1 MAPVYTGLRRSLA
14 LAVGLLL
21 TVGAVAV
28 QHGGYLR
35 DRPAGQA
42 AASTPT
48 NQPLSAVGA
57 TGGAFSQPVL
67 VGSPGGAAPAT
78 ARAARVVAST
88 IPAAGAPPARTLA
101 APPPPAVPATES
113 NPPTTAVPPSGTLRR
128 PAPGSYAYH
137 QRVDGDEQEATLL
150 VTANGS
156 ETASAGGRST
166 TLDLR
171 WSDGGVAVL
180 HSVGEDGAAC
190 VWAPPLVSLRAPLV
204 PGASWRADSTCQT
217 DGDRSGGPER
227 VHQVQDAQVS
237 GRSRVAVGGQ
247 PVDVWLIK
255 RHTVVT
261 VVGSAGSV
269 TIEQQSSELFAPSLG
284 LVASL
289 TASTAVPN
297 ADGSVTTTSVVSQ
310 LETANPA

>member
-1 MAPVYTGLRRSLA
+1 VAPVYTGLRRSLA
-14 LAVGLLL
+14 IAVGVLL
-21 TVGAVAV
+21 TGAAVVA
-28 QHGGYLR
+28 QQSARPGGRLLS
-35 DRPAGQA
+35 PA
-42 AASTPT
+42 AAATPAKPPPT
-48 NQPLSAVGA
+48 LGA
-57 TGGAFSQPVL
+57 TGEAFSKPVV
-67 VGSPGGAAPAT
+67 VGSPGGAAPLT
-78 ARAARVVAST
+78 VRAAPVVAST
-88 IPAAGAPPARTLA
+88 TPAVAAAPAGTMV
-101 APPPPAVPATES
+101 APPPSAAPTPDST
-113 NPPTTAVPPSGTLRR
+113 PPTTASAMPATVHR

-150 VTANGS
+150 VGADGS
-156 ETASAGGRST
+156 ETASAGGHST

-171 WSDGGVAVL
+171 WSDSGVAVIR
-180 HSVGEDGAAC
+180 SVGEDGAAC
-190 VWAPPLVSLRAPLV
+190 VWAPPLVSLQAPLA
-204 PGASWRADSTCQT
+204 PGASWRADSTCRT
-217 DGDRSGGPER
+217 DGAQSGEPER

-310 LETANPA
+310 LETADPA